1 MPFVI
6 LFIARISKGRTVR
19 QFVFAVMGVPTLVIC
34 HLVETPDVATRQV
47 LWGMTL
53 AVVTCALI
61 WVGDVAALQAA
72 SIIIGLPL
80 AGVTL
85 LVGAGL
91 IKALLAG
98 EL

>member
-1 MPFVI
+1 MSDARYDFVI
-6 LFIARISKGRTVR
+6 
-19 QFVFAVMGVPTLVIC
+19 
-34 HLVETPDVATRQV
+34 
-47 LWGMTL
+47 
-53 AVVTCALI
+53 
-61 WVGDVAALQAA
+61 VGGGAALQAA